1 MRIVPKIIKFSNE
14 EKETLKNALAILTQ
28 FSEQTAYQLEFEDE
42 HMYGENAR
50 CGLDDFIFNMNI
62 DEK

>member
-1 MRIVPKIIKFSNE
+1 MKIVPKVIKFSKE

-42 HMYGENAR
+42 HVYGENAR
-50 CGLDDFIFNMNI
+50 GELEDFIFNMNI
-62 DEK
+62 DEE

>member
-1 MRIVPKIIKFSNE
+1 MKIIPKVIEFSKE

-42 HMYGENAR
+42 HVYGENAR
-50 CGLDDFIFNMNI
+50 GELNDFIFNMNI
-62 DEK
+62 DEE

>member
-1 MRIVPKIIKFSNE
+1 MRIVPKIIRFSNE

-42 HMYGENAR
+42 HTYGENAR
-50 CGLDDFIFNMNI
+50 YELDNFIFNMNI
-62 DEK
+62 DEE

>member
-1 MRIVPKIIKFSNE
+1 MKIMPKAIEFSKE

-42 HMYGENAR
+42 HVYGENAR
-50 CGLDDFIFNMNI
+50 SELNDFIFNMNI
-62 DEK
+62 DEE